1 MKRFTLWTLA
11 LLVSVVAFAQKPK
24 AMMEGKLMK
33 ALPTEIAINANN
45 IKMAPAALQNK
56 MKKRA
61 AAKRAGLVDELVGDY
76 LWEYKQANETA
87 IDPKTIETTS
97 GSAYVKISASTEDEN
112 TIILSGMFPEDITA
126 TVDSDDEYGD
136 YIEIKGGQA
145 AGTSSYGDYV
155 LYGLFYYEGDEE
167 DQAGWYYSN
176 IYGYILRGGIISFD
190 GEWFARVLK
199 GQYEGYTLTPYWVVG
214 STMTPAEAPK
224 VVEVP
229 EGIIA
234 EEYVMSYDDDGE
246 QAAIPVK
253 VAVDGNDVY
262 FQGLSYYIPE
272 AWVKGTKEGN
282 TVTFPEMQYLGEY
295 GSYGSSYAFYN
306 GPAVFTYDAT
316 ADTYSATGTIF
327 GVLADQYYDGYYT
340 DPVLTKVV
348 EVAAMPANPII
359 TALKNGNYGW
369 YINFNVPLQD
379 VNGNAL
385 LSSKLSYQF
394 YTDIAGNIA
403 PLTFTSATHSR
414 LTEDMTIIPY
424 GFTENYDF
432 YDDAIYL
439 NGLESTD
446 WNKLG
451 IKSIYTGGG
460 VTNET
465 EIQWYEIDWIT
476 LGINDVK
483 NTKVNNSAIY
493 NMSGQ
498 RVSNNYK
505 GLVIKNGKKY
515 IAK

>member
-1 MKRFTLWTLA
+1 
-11 LLVSVVAFAQKPK
+11 
-24 AMMEGKLMK
+24 MEGKLMK
-33 ALPTEIAINANN
+33 ALPTEIAMNANN

-61 AAKRAGLVDELVGDY
+61 AAKRASLVDELVGYY
-76 LWEYKQANETA
+76 LWEYETA
-87 IDPKTIETTS
+87 SDYSTNLEEIETTP
-97 GSAYVKISASTEDEN
+97 GSAGVTISASTEDDN

-126 TVDSDDEYGD
+126 TVIPDDEDGD
-136 YIEIKGGQA
+136 YIVIEDGQA
-145 AGTSSYGDYV
+145 AGTSSYGDYA

-167 DQAGWYYSN
+167 YEEGWYYGD
-176 IYGYILRGGIISFD
+176 IYGNILRGGKISFD
-190 GEWFARVLK
+190 GEWFVRVLTT
-199 GQYEGYTLTPYWVVG
+199 GDYAGYTLTPYWVVG

-460 VTNET
+460 ATNET
-465 EIQWYEIDWIT
+465 EIQWYEIDWVT
-476 LGINDVK
+476 LGISAVK
-483 NTKVNNSAIY
+483 SEKTDNGAIY
-493 NMSGQ
+493 NLSGQ
-498 RVSNNYK
+498 RVAEGYK

-515 IAK
+515 VVK